1 MKKDRTFNAWLA
13 NFRKTKLE
21 QYDDAFLDSFLLDIN
36 VLPHVL
42 DKDQNQ
48 SEVTSSVA
56 DYTNRLCSEDRF
68 LKGKSSRVKWSKV
81 LDQIED
87 AYGVP
92 ATVLRALWGIETSYG
107 SVRGDIPTLSALATL
122 AFDGRRQKFFEQELC
137 AAIEILHNLRSP
149 AQVLIGSWAG
159 AMGHTQFMPSTYLK
173 YAIGFDGKGWADIW
187 SDNPID
193 ALASAASYLSSHGW
207 NRSLP
212 WGRVVTLPHDFDFAL
227 TAPKIVKPVSE
238 FLQMGLGGLP
248 SELEVLGSI
257 FLPMGASGPAFWIS
271 DNFSVLKQYNKSVSY
286 ALSIGLLSDGFKTGA
301 LCDLN
306 WPSNTKALSR
316 GDMKKLQSRL
326 TYQGFDTQGCD
337 GVFGPNTEI
346 AIRGFQSK
354 NALVEDG
361 YPSHHLLNLVCHK
374 IT

>member
-1 MKKDRTFNAWLA
+1 MKKDRIFSAWLA
-13 NFRKTKLE
+13 NFRKTQLA
-21 QYDDAFLDSFLLDIN
+21 QYDDVFLDSFFLDIN

-48 SEVTSSVA
+48 TEVTSSVA
-56 DYTNRLCSEDRF
+56 EYTNRLCSEDRF
-68 LKGKSSRVKWSKV
+68 LKGKASRVKWSKA
-81 LDQIED
+81 LNQIEY

-92 ATVLRALWGIETSYG
+92 ATVLLALWGVETSYG

-122 AFDGRRQKFFEQELC
+122 AFDGRRQQFFEQELC
-137 AAIEILHNLRSP
+137 AAIKILYNLRSP
-149 AQVLIGSWAG
+149 SQVLIGSWAG

-173 YAIGFDGKGWADIW
+173 YAIDFDGKGWADVW

-207 NRSLP
+207 NLSFP
-212 WGRVVTLPHDFDFAL
+212 WGCVVNLPHDFDFSL
-227 TAPKIVKPVSE
+227 TAPKIVKPISE

-248 SELEVLGSI
+248 SEPDVLGSV

-271 DNFSVLKQYNKSVSY
+271 DNFSVLKKYNKSVSY

-301 LCDLN
+301 LRHLN
-306 WPSNTKALSR
+306 WPSNIKALSR
-316 GDMKKLQSRL
+316 GAMKKLQSRL
-326 TYQGFDTQGCD
+326 TDQGFDTQGCD

-346 AIRGFQSK
+346 AVRGFQRK
-354 NALVEDG
+354 NALIEDG
-361 YPSHHLLNLVCHK
+361 YPSHQLLNLLCN
-374 IT
+374 

>member
-13 NFRKTKLE
+13 NFRRTHLGR
-21 QYDDAFLDSFLLDIN
+21 YDDAFLDSFFLDIN
-36 VLPHVL
+36 FLPHVL
-42 DKDQNQ
+42 ARDQNQ

-81 LDQIED
+81 LDQIEN

-92 ATVLRALWGIETSYG
+92 ATVLLALWGIETSYG

-122 AFDGRRQKFFEQELC
+122 AFDGRRQQFFEQELC
-137 AAIEILHNLRSP
+137 AAIEILHNLQKP

-173 YAIGFDGKGWADIW
+173 YAIDFDGKGWADIW

-193 ALASAASYLSSHGW
+193 ALASAASYLSNHGW
-207 NRSLP
+207 NLCLP

-238 FLQMGLGGLP
+238 FLQMGLDGLP
-248 SELEVLGSI
+248 RQLEVLGSI
-257 FLPMGASGPAFWIS
+257 FVPMGASGPAFWIS

-301 LCDLN
+301 LCNLN

-346 AIRGFQSK
+346 AIRGFQSE
-354 NALVEDG
+354 NFLVEDG
-361 YPSHHLLNLVCHK
+361 YPSHHLFNLVCYK
-374 IT
+374 PT

>member
-1 MKKDRTFNAWLA
+1 MKNDRTFNAWLA
-13 NFRKTKLE
+13 NFRKTQLGR
-21 QYDDAFLDSFLLDIN
+21 YDDAFLDSFLMDIN

-48 SEVTSSVA
+48 SEVTLSVA
-56 DYTNRLCSEDRF
+56 DYTYRLCSEDRF
-68 LKGKSSRVKWSKV
+68 LKGKSSGVKWSKV

-92 ATVLRALWGIETSYG
+92 TTVLLALWGIETSYG
-107 SVRGDIPTLSALATL
+107 SFRGDIPTLSALATL
-122 AFDGRRQKFFEQELC
+122 AFDGRRQKFFEHELC
-137 AAIEILHNLRSP
+137 AAIEILHNLQNP

-173 YAIGFDGKGWADIW
+173 YAIDFDGKGWADIW
-187 SDNPID
+187 TDNPID

-207 NRSLP
+207 NLALP

-227 TAPKIVKPVSE
+227 TAPKIVKTVSE
-238 FLQMGLGGLP
+238 FLRMGLGGLP
-248 SELEVLGSI
+248 RQLEVLGSI
-257 FLPMGASGPAFWIS
+257 FLPMGALGPAFWIS

-301 LCDLN
+301 LCNLN
-306 WPSNTKALSR
+306 WPSNTKALSK
-316 GDMKKLQSRL
+316 GDMEKLQSRL
-326 TYQGFDTQGCD
+326 TCQGFDTKGCD

-354 NALVEDG
+354 NALIQDG
-361 YPSHHLLNLVCHK
+361 YPSHHLFNLVCHK
-374 IT
+374 LT

>member
-1 MKKDRTFNAWLA
+1 MGR
-13 NFRKTKLE
+13 
-21 QYDDAFLDSFLLDIN
+21 YDDAFLDSFLLDIKF
-36 VLPHVL
+36 LPHVL
-42 DKDQNQ
+42 EKDQNQ

-68 LKGKSSRVKWSKV
+68 FKGKSSLVKWSKV
-81 LDQIED
+81 LEQIEYS
-87 AYGVP
+87 YGVP
-92 ATVLRALWGIETSYG
+92 ATVLLALWGIETSYG

-122 AFDGRRQKFFEQELC
+122 AFDGRRQQFFEQELC
-137 AAIEILHNLRSP
+137 AAIEILYNLRNP
-149 AQVLIGSWAG
+149 AQVLLGSWAG

-173 YAIGFDGKGWADIW
+173 YAIDFDGKGWADIW

-207 NRSLP
+207 NLSLP
-212 WGRVVTLPHDFDFAL
+212 WGRIVTLPHDFNFAL
-227 TAPKIVKPVSE
+227 TAPDILKPVSE
-238 FLQMGLGGLP
+238 FLQMGLVGLP
-248 SELEVLGSI
+248 SEPEVLGSI

-271 DNFSVLKQYNKSVSY
+271 DNFYVLKRYNKSVSY

-301 LCDLN
+301 LRHLN
-306 WPSNTKALSR
+306 WPCNTKALSS

-326 TYQGFDTQGCD
+326 TDQGFDTQGCD

-361 YPSHHLLNLVCHK
+361 YPSHHLLNLVCHNL
-374 IT
+374 I

>member
-21 QYDDAFLDSFLLDIN
+21 RYDDAFLDSFLLDIN
-36 VLPHVL
+36 VLSHVL

-87 AYGVP
+87 AHGVP
-92 ATVLRALWGIETSYG
+92 STVLLALWGIETSYG
-107 SVRGDIPTLSALATL
+107 SFRGDIPTLSALATL
-122 AFDGRRQKFFEQELC
+122 AFDGRRQQFFEQELC
-137 AAIEILHNLRSP
+137 AAIEILHNLQNP

-173 YAIGFDGKGWADIW
+173 YAIDFDGKGWADIW
-187 SDNPID
+187 SDSPID

-238 FLQMGLGGLP
+238 FLQIGLGGLP

-301 LCDLN
+301 LCHLN

-316 GDMKKLQSRL
+316 SDMKKLQSRL

-354 NALVEDG
+354 NALVKDG
-361 YPSHHLLNLVCHK
+361 YPSHQLLNLVCHK
-374 IT
+374 LT